1 MAPAADGSEHH
12 FVSEGC
18 IESWQVL
25 VAGTHYGRAIV
36 TFLRR
41 SSLNAGCIGQS
52 GYWRYNAQAPRND
65 HTVDTAKRGRDRKLI
80 FSSYS
85 FLLIFLPITWA
96 GFMLLRIALA
106 SSHHRAPVL
115 MLWLLVSS
123 CWFYAQWHLPDLWV
137 LLSVVI
143 VNFAAAGLV
152 AERKHY
158 WALPVIVTANL
169 LLLAFFKYWPWL
181 GGDGDRSVLLAGLPL
196 GISFYVFQVIAFQV
210 DLARHQTQKP
220 AALDFAVFLS
230 FFPQLIAGPIVHG
243 RKLLPQLSRLGRGP
257 CLVGLGLTMLVLG
270 LAKKVLLADSL
281 AGGVD
286 AIFAGQHALNTASV
300 LAAAFGYGTQ
310 LYFDFS
316 GYADMAVGLG
326 LLFGLRLPQ
335 NFRRPYSAASL
346 SAFWRRWHITLS
358 SFLRDYLYIGLGG
371 NRRGGLRRSGNLMVT
386 MALGGLW
393 HGAGLQFLFWGV
405 AHGALL
411 AAEHAVR
418 RALPRLAEATPLVLK
433 TSLTL
438 LLVMLLWL
446 PFRAA
451 DLDHSAALF
460 ESLFQWSP
468 VVLPD
473 AVALIAPVLSMSSAD
488 SPPLIVLLWALILL
502 GCVSRR
508 PTAWRWALSA
518 QSWQRGV
525 VTGVLLAMVLKTLAD
540 RPDQPFLYFQF

>member
-1 MAPAADGSEHH
+1 
-12 FVSEGC
+12 
-18 IESWQVL
+18 
-25 VAGTHYGRAIV
+25 
-36 TFLRR
+36 
-41 SSLNAGCIGQS
+41 
-52 GYWRYNAQAPRND
+52 
-65 HTVDTAKRGRDRKLI
+65 LI

-85 FLLIFLPITWA
+85 FLLIFLPVTWA

-115 MLWLLVSS
+115 MLWLLISS

-143 VNFAAAGLV
+143 VNFTATGLV

-181 GGDGDRSVLLAGLPL
+181 VGGGDRSVLLAGLPL

-210 DLARHQTQKP
+210 DLSRHQTKKP
-220 AALDFAVFLS
+220 GVLDFAVFLS

-243 RKLLPQLSRLGRGP
+243 RRLLPQLSRLGRGP
-257 CLVGLGLTMLVLG
+257 FCIGLGLTMLVLG

-286 AIFAGQHALNTASV
+286 GIFAGQHALNTISV
-300 LAAAFGYGTQ
+300 LAAAFGYGAQ

-358 SFLRDYLYIGLGG
+358 SFLRNYLYISLGG
-371 NRRGGLRRSGNLMVT
+371 NRLGALRRSGNLMVT

-393 HGAGLQFLFWGV
+393 HGAGLQFLLWGF

-411 AAEHAVR
+411 TTEHAVR
-418 RALPRLAEATPLVLK
+418 RALPRLVERTPLALK

-446 PFRAA
+446 PFRAT
-451 DLDHSAALF
+451 DLDHSATLF
-460 ESLFQWSP
+460 ESLFRWSP
-468 VVLPD
+468 VLLPD
-473 AVALIAPVLSMSSAD
+473 VVALIAPVLSMSSAD

-518 QSWQRGV
+518 QSWQRGA

>member
-1 MAPAADGSEHH
+1 MTVTLHHWLNKCRNVTGVVLPVRIHGHHELKAPAGRLADPRLCGCPGAQLYRQGDDACPTLSSPICRAIGRAVIHNPDREVHRRLDICEQCLDDGFFIQRGMMMAPAADGSEHQ

-18 IESWQVL
+18 IKSWQVL
-25 VAGTHYGRAIV
+25 VAGPYYGRAIV

-52 GYWRYNAQAPRND
+52 GYWRYNAQTPRND
-65 HTVDTAKRGRDRKLI
+65 HTIDTAKRGRDRKLI

-106 SSHHRAPVL
+106 SSHHRSPVL

-257 CLVGLGLTMLVLG
+257 CLIGLGLTMLVLG

-300 LAAAFGYGTQ
+300 LAAAFGYGT
-310 LYFDFS
+310 
-316 GYADMAVGLG
+316 
-326 LLFGLRLPQ
+326 
-335 NFRRPYSAASL
+335 
-346 SAFWRRWHITLS
+346 
-358 SFLRDYLYIGLGG
+358 
-371 NRRGGLRRSGNLMVT
+371 
-386 MALGGLW
+386 
-393 HGAGLQFLFWGV
+393 
-405 AHGALL
+405 
-411 AAEHAVR
+411 
-418 RALPRLAEATPLVLK
+418 
-433 TSLTL
+433 
-438 LLVMLLWL
+438 
-446 PFRAA
+446 
-451 DLDHSAALF
+451 
-460 ESLFQWSP
+460 
-468 VVLPD
+468 
-473 AVALIAPVLSMSSAD
+473 
-488 SPPLIVLLWALILL
+488 
-502 GCVSRR
+502 
-508 PTAWRWALSA
+508 
-518 QSWQRGV
+518 
-525 VTGVLLAMVLKTLAD
+525 
-540 RPDQPFLYFQF
+540 